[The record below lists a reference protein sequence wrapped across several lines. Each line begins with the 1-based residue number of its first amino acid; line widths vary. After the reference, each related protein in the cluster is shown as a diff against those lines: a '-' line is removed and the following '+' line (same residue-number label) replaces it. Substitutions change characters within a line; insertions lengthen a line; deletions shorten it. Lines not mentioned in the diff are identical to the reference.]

1 MTSEALPIGQIITVL
16 IFLASLLAALY
27 FVRRHGTGLRQH
39 FTAARRAQIV
49 SELSLGP
56 QERLR
61 IVQIDHR
68 EYVII
73 SGRNGT
79 PAFLRCLRMVRGR
92 NPPSKTPMNCQN
104 LCTLS
109 CRPKK
114 QTSSTEPEN
123 E

>member
-1 MTSEALPIGQIITVL
+1 MTSEAMPIGQISTVL
-16 IFLASLLAALY
+16 IFLASLLVALY
-27 FVRRHGTGLRQH
+27 LVRRHGSGWRQH
-39 FTAARRAQIV
+39 FAAARRAQVV

-79 PAFLRCLRMVRGR
+79 PAFFALPVHGTHVRTAATEDGDELP
-92 NPPSKTPMNCQN
+92 NSLHALSPSENATA
-104 LCTLS
+104 
-109 CRPKK
+109 K
-114 QTSSTEPEN
+114 QGAGK
-123 E
+123 

>member
-1 MTSEALPIGQIITVL
+1 MPSEAFATGQIITVL

-61 IVQIDHR
+61 IVQIDNR
-68 EYVII
+68 E
-73 SGRNGT
+73 
-79 PAFLRCLRMVRGR
+79 
-92 NPPSKTPMNCQN
+92 
-104 LCTLS
+104 
-109 CRPKK
+109 
-114 QTSSTEPEN
+114 
-123 E
+123 

>member
-1 MTSEALPIGQIITVL
+1 MTSEAMPIGQIITVL
-16 IFLASLLAALY
+16 IFLASLLVALY
-27 FVRRHGTGLRQH
+27 FVRRHGSGWRQH
-39 FTAARRAQIV
+39 FAAARRAQVV

-79 PAFLRCLRMVRGR
+79 PAFFALPVHNTQASSVATEDSDKL
-92 NPPSKTPMNCQN
+92 PKSLHPFSPSKNATA
-104 LCTLS
+104 
-109 CRPKK
+109 KHGAGK
-114 QTSSTEPEN
+114 
-123 E
+123 

>member
-1 MTSEALPIGQIITVL
+1 MTSDALPIGQIITVL

-27 FVRRHGTGLRQH
+27 FVRRHGTGLREH

-79 PAFLRCLRMVRGR
+79 PAFFALPAHGARTQSPVEDDDELPKSLHAFV
-92 NPPSKTPMNCQN
+92 PTQKTNV
-104 LCTLS
+104 THGAE
-109 CRPKK
+109 K
-114 QTSSTEPEN
+114 
-123 E
+123 

>member
-27 FVRRHGTGLRQH
+27 FVRRHGSGLRQH

-79 PAFLRCLRMVRGR
+79 PAFFALPAQSARAHSPAEDGDELPKSLHAFV
-92 NPPSKTPMNCQN
+92 PTKKT
-104 LCTLS
+104 TATHGAG
-109 CRPKK
+109 K
-114 QTSSTEPEN
+114 
-123 E
+123 

>member
-27 FVRRHGTGLRQH
+27 FARRHGTGLRQH

-61 IVQIDHR
+61 IVQIDNR

-79 PAFLRCLRMVRGR
+79 PAFFALPAHSARTQSPVEDGDGLRKSMHTFV
-92 NPPSKTPMNCQN
+92 PTQKTNV
-104 LCTLS
+104 THGAG
-109 CRPKK
+109 K
-114 QTSSTEPEN
+114 
-123 E
+123 

>member
-1 MTSEALPIGQIITVL
+1 MTSEALPMGQIITVL
-16 IFLASLLAALY
+16 IFLASLLVALH
-27 FVRRHGTGLRQH
+27 FVRTH

-79 PAFLRCLRMVRGR
+79 PAFFSLPAHGARTQSPVEDGDEL
-92 NPPSKTPMNCQN
+92 
-104 LCTLS
+104 
-109 CRPKK
+109 PKSLHAFAPTK
-114 QTSSTEPEN
+114 KPN
-123 E
+123 FKHGAGK

>member
-27 FVRRHGTGLRQH
+27 FVRRNGSGLRQH

-79 PAFLRCLRMVRGR
+79 PAFFALPAHRCARAV
-92 NPPSKTPMNCQN
+92 PS
-104 LCTLS
+104 
-109 CRPKK
+109 RRWR
-114 QTSSTEPEN
+114 
-123 E
+123 

>member
-1 MTSEALPIGQIITVL
+1 MPSEAFATGQIITVL
-16 IFLASLLAALY
+16 FFLASLLAAVN

-61 IVQIDHR
+61 IVQIDNR

-92 NPPSKTPMNCQN
+92 NPVEDGDELPKSLHAFVPTKKT
-104 LCTLS
+104 TATHGAG
-109 CRPKK
+109 K
-114 QTSSTEPEN
+114 
-123 E
+123 

>member
-1 MTSEALPIGQIITVL
+1 MTSEAMPIGQIITVL
-16 IFLASLLAALY
+16 IFLASLLVALY
-27 FVRRHGTGLRQH
+27 FVRRHGSGWRQH
-39 FTAARRAQIV
+39 FAAARRAQVV

-79 PAFLRCLRMVRGR
+79 PAFFALPAHNTHASTVATQDGDELP
-92 NPPSKTPMNCQN
+92 NSLHALSPSKGETA
-104 LCTLS
+104 
-109 CRPKK
+109 KHGAGK
-114 QTSSTEPEN
+114 
-123 E
+123 